1 MEQPYLQKDKII
13 LQYLKGIF
21 KGNRT
26 ERFEKLFSFA
36 LTMKRSETM
45 RISEVT
51 LEDQELLVGASAAT
65 TRESCSSDRSDNL

>member
-21 KGNRT
+21 KGHRT
-26 ERFEKLFSFA
+26 ERFEKLFSFP
-36 LTMKRSETM
+36 LITERSETM

-51 LEDQELLVGASAAT
+51 LEGQEL
-65 TRESCSSDRSDNL
+65 